1 MKEGVDEIEAKQ
13 QGDREAD
20 GGFHHDAPPS
30 ELAAEARIGRGQRE
44 EQEARTDEDEIH
56 LR

>member
-13 QGDREAD
+13 QGDRESD

-30 ELAAEARIGRGQRE
+30 ELAAEARIGRGQGE
-44 EQEARTDEDEIH
+44 EQEARTDEDDIH